1 MSRARF
7 SRRGFLQ
14 AAGAMAGS
22 CLLPSTAAVSQQA
35 AVQEA
40 LSESAKKADYELTIA
55 AKPIELAPNRI
66 VSVTT
71 HNGQFPG
78 SLLRFK
84 EGQQSY
90 RRDPS

>member
-1 MSRARF
+1 MSRSRF

-22 CLLPSTAAVSQQA
+22 CLLRSTTAFSQQA
-35 AVQEA
+35 AVDPKEA

-55 AKPIELAPNRI
+55 VKPIELAPNRI

-71 HNGQFPG
+71 YNGQF
-78 SLLRFK
+78 LTF
-84 EGQQSY
+84 
-90 RRDPS
+90 